1 MDRNKRDISLFKK
14 IEKFCEEIDETHKN
28 FGNTLNNFNENK
40 DYFKSVTMSL
50 LQIGELANHL
60 SKEFKEKYND
70 IPYSLIVGLRNIVAH
85 GYGSLDQKNVW
96 DISQEYV
103 PLLQARC
110 HEILSEIK
118 PVNQIS
124 FQSC

>member
-1 MDRNKRDISLFKK
+1 MDKTTRDISLLKK
-14 IEKFCEEIDETHKN
+14 IVRFCEEIEETHEN

-40 DYFKSVTMSL
+40 DYFKSVAMSL

-60 SKEFKEKYND
+60 SQEFREKYND

-85 GYGSLDQKNVW
+85 GYGSLNQQNVW
-96 DISQEYV
+96 DISHEYT

-110 HEILSEIK
+110 LEILSEIK
-118 PVNQIS
+118 
-124 FQSC
+124 